1 MKKDRKNIIL
11 QALASMLEERNLSKI
26 TTASLAKKSSITEA
40 ALYRHFPSKRSIYA
54 ELFSFC
60 DNAIFTKCNELKK
73 DKMTSKEKVKNA
85 FMFFMIFVEKNKGF
99 ARLLSR
105 EALSSDEQN
114 VSDNVNQ
121 FYERFELV
129 LRQMLKEDDGN
140 LRTQPGISA
149 QLIITTLEGNIGRYI
164 RSKFKE
170 SPSTYIENVWNLL
183 SISIFKINLYF
194 HLKIIQNK
202 NYLWILYLSRL

>member
-26 TTASLAKKSSITEA
+26 TTASLAEKSKITEA

-73 DKMTSKEKVKNA
+73 NKISSKEKVKNV
-85 FMFFMIFVEKNKGF
+85 FMFFMMFVEKNKGF

-105 EALSSDEQN
+105 EALSNNEQN
-114 VSDNVNQ
+114 VTDNVNQ
-121 FYERFELV
+121 FYERFELM
-129 LRQMLKEDDGN
+129 LRQMLKEEASN
-140 LRTQPGISA
+140 LITQPGISA
-149 QLIITTLEGNIGRYI
+149 QLIVTSVEGNIGRYI
-164 RSKFKE
+164 RSKFKV
-170 SPSTYIENVWNLL
+170 SPSTYIENIWELL
-183 SISIFKINLYF
+183 AISIFKN
-194 HLKIIQNK
+194 
-202 NYLWILYLSRL
+202 

>member
-1 MKKDRKNIIL
+1 MKKNRKNIIL
-11 QALASMLEERNLSKI
+11 QSLASMLEERNLSKI
-26 TTASLAKKSSITEA
+26 TTASLAEKSKITEA

-60 DNAIFTKCNELKK
+60 DDSIFSKCNEIKK
-73 DKMTSKEKVKNA
+73 SKLSSKEKVKNA
-85 FMFFMIFVEKNKGF
+85 FLFFMLFIEKNKGF

-114 VSDNVNQ
+114 VSDSVNQ

-129 LRQMLKEDDGN
+129 LRQILKEDDSN

-149 QLIITTLEGNIGRYI
+149 QLIITSPVSYTHLTLPT
-164 RSKFKE
+164 KA
-170 SPSTYIENVWNLL
+170 
-183 SISIFKINLYF
+183 
-194 HLKIIQNK
+194 
-202 NYLWILYLSRL
+202 